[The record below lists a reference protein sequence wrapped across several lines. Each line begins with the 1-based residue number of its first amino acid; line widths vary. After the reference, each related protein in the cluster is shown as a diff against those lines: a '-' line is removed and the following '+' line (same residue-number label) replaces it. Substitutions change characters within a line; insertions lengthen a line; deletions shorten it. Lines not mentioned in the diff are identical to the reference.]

1 MVVNIAE
8 REPVCKYMLIKH
20 MVTCDK
26 FQYWEFLTGQS
37 LIK

>member
-1 MVVNIAE
+1 VNIAE

-26 FQYWEFLTGQS
+26 FQY
-37 LIK
+37 